1 MSLPNLVIIYSG
13 TELTA
18 NLLKVELEKSG
29 ITSYIRNDF
38 NSGLMAGFSGGA
50 PSVVD
55 LCVEEKDVAEAEP
68 IVNEFIEINKD

>member
-29 ITSYIRNDF
+29 IASYIRNDF
-38 NSGLMAGFSGGA
+38 NSGLMAGFSGGT

-55 LCVEEKDVAEAEP
+55 LCVEEKDVAQAEP

>member
-13 TELTA
+13 TELTV
-18 NLLKVELEKSG
+18 NLLKKELEQSG
-29 ITSYIRNDF
+29 IASYIRNDF
-38 NSGLMAGFSGGA
+38 NSGLLAGFSGDA
-50 PSVVD
+50 TSVVD

>member
-18 NLLKVELEKSG
+18 NLLKVELENSG
-29 ITSYIRNDF
+29 IASYIRNDF
-38 NSGLMAGFSGGA
+38 NSGLIAGFSGGT